1 MTARKNHGASHRAG
15 QDNIRM
21 FGLDVHGTVFIVS
34 GITVLLFVAGVLMFQ
49 DGAKELFGNLRP
61 WLTTNLDWVFMISAN
76 AVLLFCLFLIVSPL
90 GGVRIG
96 GPSAKPEYSYLTWF
110 AMIFSAGMGIGLMFY
125 GVLEPVYHF
134 QNPPLGVSA
143 ADTEAARSVGM
154 AATIFHWGLHPWAI
168 YGIMGLALAVFCY
181 NRGLPLT
188 VRSAFYPVLGERV
201 WGWSGHVI
209 DVLAVFAT
217 LFGLATSL
225 GLGANQV
232 TGGFS
237 YLFGI
242 PATDMFKVLL
252 IVLITA
258 VATVS
263 VMTGLDGGIKRLSQ
277 VNIVLAAL
285 LMLFVIAAGPK
296 SDIIGGFFAGLGAYL
311 ANLVP
316 LSNWVGREDT
326 GFMHGWTTFYWAW
339 WISWAPFVGM
349 FIARISK
356 GRTVR
361 EFLIFVLVIPTL
373 LSVLWM
379 NAFGGTAIWQFVAEG
394 YTGVTD
400 TVAAWTPELS
410 LYRMLEPLPLVGLA
424 SGVSIFLVIVFFITS
439 SDSGSLVVDT
449 ITAGGKLEA
458 TSAQR
463 VFWCTTE
470 GLIAAALLLGG
481 GLESLQAA
489 AIAAGF
495 PIAVLLVVLI
505 FSVWTALRGEAR

>member
-263 VMTGLDGGIKRLSQ
+263 VMTR
-277 VNIVLAAL
+277 A
-285 LMLFVIAAGPK
+285 
-296 SDIIGGFFAGLGAYL
+296 
-311 ANLVP
+311 
-316 LSNWVGREDT
+316 
-326 GFMHGWTTFYWAW
+326 
-339 WISWAPFVGM
+339 
-349 FIARISK
+349 
-356 GRTVR
+356 
-361 EFLIFVLVIPTL
+361 
-373 LSVLWM
+373 
-379 NAFGGTAIWQFVAEG
+379 
-394 YTGVTD
+394 
-400 TVAAWTPELS
+400 
-410 LYRMLEPLPLVGLA
+410 
-424 SGVSIFLVIVFFITS
+424 
-439 SDSGSLVVDT
+439 
-449 ITAGGKLEA
+449 
-458 TSAQR
+458 
-463 VFWCTTE
+463 
-470 GLIAAALLLGG
+470 
-481 GLESLQAA
+481 
-489 AIAAGF
+489 
-495 PIAVLLVVLI
+495 
-505 FSVWTALRGEAR
+505 